1 MSLDA
6 RGFLW
11 AATQDGAAYYDGRL
25 WTAVPLPER
34 AIEDGF
40 IRCVLGAS
48 DGSVWLGTRSNG
60 LYRYDNGRWTWFRR
74 EFVGSGHSRVNALLE
89 TLSPEGQPVL
99 WVATH
104 SGGIARFQHGVWRWF
119 TRAEGLP
126 SNQLWGLG
134 ATTEPGGGVT
144 VWAGTSKGLVRLP
157 SGAARFERGAG
168 FPRASVN
175 SFLAIPEPDSGREVL
190 WAGTYGSG
198 LYRFENGTWTHLTR
212 HDGLGSNF
220 LTSLAT
226 SRDPEGRLTI
236 WAGTDGGGVA
246 RISGGKIRVFGLAD
260 GLPSNAAYSL
270 LTTTEAQGARAV
282 WIGTRNGGLLRLMEG
297 KWQRVWPGPAGR
309 VVPVLSVAE
318 TRSRR
323 GCSEYWIGTDGL
335 GLFHHV
341 GGTWSDVPQL
351 RGRTIQCLLAGGD
364 GTVWAGTRTAGLAEI
379 HRGRVR
385 FHSKKSSFLDCDMI
399 QALAETPGGD
409 GGATLW
415 IGTRRGL
422 YTMRHGK
429 AGPLQRVDEAV
440 EQSVAVLL
448 PAGTGDGDPIL
459 WAGVGGR
466 LARRA
471 SGRWA
476 VFPPSSGLYNAP
488 VQCLMLQETGSGRRL
503 WVGTDGGGITVLD
516 VSGAPRTLFTF
527 GTTVSGS
534 LSNDVVYWIGEDHR
548 GRIYV
553 LTNRGVSR
561 LTPRVKM
568 PEAASDYDLTVF
580 TAEDGLPSNQGSR
593 GAGLFDRSGR
603 ILVGT
608 AGGAALLDPESVLPD
623 RTAKRLLLDVYRE
636 GAKPVKLEP
645 GCRLAYNDKHIV
657 FRATLLSLFRGWDTR
672 YRTEL
677 AGFDAEPS
685 EWHVLGTQEYRNL
698 PHGFYTFRVWG
709 RDYAGN
715 VSGPVEFPFEIEP
728 APWQTWWARLLM
740 LLGLAALIWLAF
752 GLRTR
757 AIRDRESR
765 LASLVEDRTRELAE
779 ANARLEEL
787 AREDPLTGLANRR
800 AFDQALEAEWRR
812 ALRAG
817 QALGLIIVD
826 IDGFKAWND
835 SHGHP
840 AGDDYLRELAKI
852 LTGVTARAS
861 DLAARIGGDEFA
873 VLLPGS
879 PVEGGVVLAEEIRAQ
894 AEKIRKHWAVA
905 RGGGCP
911 TVSCGVAAALPT
923 MSVHQELLE
932 LADRCL
938 YRAKEHGGNRVVS
951 SRELETDW
959 PL

>member
-1 MSLDA
+1 M
-6 RGFLW
+6 
-11 AATQDGAAYYDGRL
+11 
-25 WTAVPLPER
+25 
-34 AIEDGF
+34 
-40 IRCVLGAS
+40 
-48 DGSVWLGTRSNG
+48 
-60 LYRYDNGRWTWFRR
+60 
-74 EFVGSGHSRVNALLE
+74 
-89 TLSPEGQPVL
+89 
-99 WVATH
+99 ATH
-104 SGGIARFQHGVWRWF
+104 TGGIARFQHGAWTWF
-119 TRAEGLP
+119 THAEGLP
-126 SNQLWGLG
+126 NDQVWGLG
-134 ATTEPGGGVT
+134 ATNEPGGGVT
-144 VWAGTSKGLVRLP
+144 VWAGTSKGLVRLRP
-157 SGAARFERGAG
+157 GAARFERGAG

-175 SFLAIPEPDSGREVL
+175 SFLTVSEPGSGREIL
-190 WAGTYGSG
+190 WAGSYGSG

-212 HDGLGSNF
+212 RDGLGSDF
-220 LTSLAT
+220 LTCLAA
-226 SRDPEGRLTI
+226 SRDREGRLTI

-246 RISGGKIRVFGLAD
+246 RIAGGEIRVLGLAD

-270 LTTTEAQGARAV
+270 LTTTEVQGARAV

-318 TRSRR
+318 TRARR
-323 GCSEYWIGTDGL
+323 GCSDYWIGTDGL
-335 GLFHHV
+335 GLYHRV
-341 GGTWSDVPQL
+341 DGSWSEVPAL
-351 RGRTIQCLLAGGD
+351 RGHTVQCLLVGGD

-379 HRGRVR
+379 HRGGVR
-385 FHSKKSSFLDCDMI
+385 IHSEKNSLLDCDMI
-399 QALAETPGGD
+399 QALAETSGSD
-409 GGATLW
+409 GETTLW

-429 AGPLQRVDEAV
+429 VGPLRRVGAAG
-440 EQSVAVLL
+440 EQSVSVLL
-448 PAGTGDGDPIL
+448 PMNDGNGHLSL

-466 LARRA
+466 LARLA
-471 SGRWA
+471 SGRWE
-476 VFPPSSGLYNAP
+476 VFGPDSGLYNAP
-488 VQCLMLQETGSGRRL
+488 VQCLMLQETSSDRRL

-516 VSGAPRTLFTF
+516 ISGAPRVLFTF
-527 GTTVSGS
+527 GATASSS
-534 LSNDVVYWIGEDHR
+534 LSNDVVYWIGEDHV

-553 LTNRGVSR
+553 LTNRGVTR
-561 LTPRVKM
+561 LTPKVKM
-568 PEAASDYDLTVF
+568 PKAASDYDPTVF

-593 GAGLFDRSGR
+593 GAGLFDISGR

-608 AGGAALLDPESVLPD
+608 AGGAALLDPESALPD
-623 RTAKRLLLDVYRE
+623 RTAKKLLLDVHLE
-636 GAKPVKLEP
+636 GAGPVKLEP
-645 GCRLAYNDKHIV
+645 GCRLAHNDKHIV

-698 PHGFYTFRVWG
+698 PHGSYTFRVWG

-715 VSGPVEFPFEIEP
+715 VSGPVEFPFEVEP

-740 LLGLAALIWLAF
+740 LLGLLALIWLAF
-752 GLRTR
+752 DLRTR
-757 AIRDRESR
+757 AILDRESR

-800 AFDQALEAEWRR
+800 AFDQALNAEWRR
-812 ALRAG
+812 AIRAG
-817 QALGLIIVD
+817 QDLGLIIVD
-826 IDGFKAWND
+826 IDGFKVWND

-894 AEKIRKHWAVA
+894 AERIAEQWAVA
-905 RGGGCP
+905 RGGRCP

-923 MSVHQELLE
+923 MLGHQELLE

-951 SRELETDW
+951 SKELEADW